1 MLGVFGILSWIY
13 LIILSV
19 TDIFELIT
27 TNDLKIAKSDVFNIF
42 GDALLWGFYINVIM
56 QLDKIH

>member
-19 TDIFELIT
+19 TDMFELIT
-27 TNDLKIAKSDVFNIF
+27 TNDLKTAKSDVFNIF

>member
-1 MLGVFGILSWIY
+1 MLGVFAMLSWIY

-19 TDIFELIT
+19 TDIIELIT
-27 TNDLKIAKSDVFNIF
+27 TNDLKTAKSDVFNIF